1 MENFK
6 EKLAKYRIDFNAEY
20 VCELRNQRPVKKEA
34 KTFGKWVVD
43 IDGGMDYNERY
54 YLEPKQVLE
63 GDMILHLF
71 EKSWID
77 WNEFMPALLQSAFNQ
92 GIKKTLILTK

>member
-34 KTFGKWVVD
+34 KTF
-43 IDGGMDYNERY
+43 Y
-54 YLEPKQVLE
+54 
-63 GDMILHLF
+63 ILWF
-71 EKSWID
+71 
-77 WNEFMPALLQSAFNQ
+77 
-92 GIKKTLILTK
+92 